1 MWEEEEE
8 EDDEVGGQSE
18 QRNDILTAAV
28 VPGKIH
34 LLRIHPLI
42 EGWGGGAFVEKLKG
56 YFSSFE
62 WVSFVYGISDNNSDA
77 PGQ

>member
-18 QRNDILTAAV
+18 QRNDILTT
-28 VPGKIH
+28 VPGKIN

-42 EGWGGGAFVEKLKG
+42 EG
-56 YFSSFE
+56 
-62 WVSFVYGISDNNSDA
+62 
-77 PGQ
+77 